1 MSSSS
6 KFIQVKLSA
15 YHNSTLDRVASEIVS
30 MVLKVGGVMKGPI
43 NMPTK
48 TKRFLVI
55 RGPHIDKKSRE
66 AFFQSI
72 HTRLIII
79 KSDPAVMQEIKN
91 INIPNDIGVELK
103 MI

>member
-1 MSSSS
+1 ML
-6 KFIQVKLSA
+6 V
-15 YHNSTLDRVASEIVS
+15 T
-30 MVLKVGGVMKGPI
+30 P
-43 NMPTK
+43 PTPPPC
-48 TKRFLVI
+48 I
-55 RGPHIDKKSRE
+55 AEE

-79 KSDPAVMQEIKN
+79 KSDPMVMQEIKN